1 MPNKE
6 IKHAYLIIAHS
17 NHSLLQKLILLIDD
31 RRNDIFLHI
40 DIKDKYFPF
49 NKIKSCVKKSRIYFT
64 NRINVRWGHISQ
76 IKAELILFE
85 FASKKNNY
93 EYYHLLSG
101 VDLPLKTQDYIH
113 NFFRSNK
120 GFEFIGFRTEW
131 NIDRVTQMNILTK
144 YLRCKN
150 KIIYFIARYI
160 RLIFVII
167 QKKINYQ
174 YKKMSVYNFKF
185 GHNWCSVTH
194 NFVIDL
200 VNTRETLLDIYKY
213 SNAPDEIYK
222 QTFAYNSKYREKIYN
237 IYDDLESC
245 QRLIDWNRGKP
256 YTFREIDYNEL
267 VITNKI
273 FARKFDEKID
283 YKIIDLIFKK
293 IAKNEKNILNN

>member
-6 IKHAYLIIAHS
+6 RKHAYLIIAHS

-31 RRNDIFLHI
+31 HRNDIFLHI
-40 DIKDKYFPF
+40 DIKDKDFPLK
-49 NKIKSCVKKSRIYFT
+49 KIANSVKKSNLYFT
-64 NRINVRWGHISQ
+64 NRTNVIWGHISQ
-76 IKAELILFE
+76 IKAEFILFE
-85 FASKKNNY
+85 FASKKYKY

-101 VDLPLKTQDYIH
+101 VDLPLKSQNYIH
-113 NFFRSNK
+113 DFFHTNE
-120 GFEFIGFRTEW
+120 GFEFIGFKTKW
-131 NIDRVTQMNILTK
+131 NKDRVTRINFFTK
-144 YLRCKN
+144 YLRCRH

-160 RLIFVII
+160 RLTFIIF
-167 QKKINYQ
+167 QKLINYQ
-174 YKKMSVYNFKF
+174 YRKMSVHNFKF

-194 NFVIDL
+194 NFIIDL
-200 VNTRETLLDIYKY
+200 INNKENILETYKY

-222 QTFAYNSKYREKIYN
+222 QTFAYNSKYRDKIYN

-267 VITNKI
+267 IATDKI

-283 YKIIDLIFKK
+283 SKIIDLIFKN
-293 IAKNEKNILNN
+293 IAKK